1 MKTMKRK
8 TTKSLTKRIR
18 VTRTGKII
26 RRLMATDHFRTR
38 KSSKQLRDR
47 KKGASLD
54 YPKKA
59 ILNY

>member
-1 MKTMKRK
+1 MTAKRK
-8 TTKSLTKRIR
+8 TTKSLSKRIR

-38 KSSKQLRDR
+38 KSAKQIRNR
-47 KKGASLD
+47 KKGTSLD
-54 YPKKA
+54 HPRKA